1 MFLWVWCACVN
12 SGAQAVSHHRKRPGN
27 EAMSMEETSSTTV
40 IVLLYLQIILYVYLT
55 SAKGLQNGSGNTV
68 VASYSRVYEEGDV
81 KYINTERY
89 ISLHFSQYSYIIS
102 V

>member
-1 MFLWVWCACVN
+1 
-12 SGAQAVSHHRKRPGN
+12 
-27 EAMSMEETSSTTV
+27 MEETSSTTV
-40 IVLLYLQIILYVYLT
+40 IVLLYLQIVYLT

-81 KYINTERY
+81 KHINTERY